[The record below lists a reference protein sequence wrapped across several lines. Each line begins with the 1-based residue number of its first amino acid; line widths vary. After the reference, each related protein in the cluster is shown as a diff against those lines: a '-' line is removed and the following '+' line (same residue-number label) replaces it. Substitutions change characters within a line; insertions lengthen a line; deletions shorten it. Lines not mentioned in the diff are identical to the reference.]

1 VRVERKTVVLGSISH
16 HAVTDQENYWLSKGW
31 RVIPPWPDEGGILK
45 LERDVPD
52 TAPIPVRYRPRRA
65 YRRPRRAV
73 ADWIETQPSLDW
85 ALWSELADCESSG
98 RWDIESGNGYSGGLQ
113 FLPRTWDSFGGGAY
127 AQRPARATKGQQI
140 AVARRVLAVQGW
152 RAWPGCADK
161 LRLEVA

>member
-1 VRVERKTVVLGSISH
+1 MRRALSLLAMVGVLTVARPTFDAAGASTVDVLGMPVEEADAP
-16 HAVTDQENYWLSKGW
+16 AV
-31 RVIPPWPDEGGILK
+31 I
-45 LERDVPD
+45 
-52 TAPIPVRYRPRRA
+52 A
-65 YRRPRRAV
+65 YLRAV

>member
-65 YRRPRRAV
+65 YRRPRPLLRGFRGPAFIFV
-73 ADWIETQPSLDW
+73 LTI
-85 ALWSELADCESSG
+85 ALALTAALYDNW
-98 RWDIESGNGYSGGLQ
+98 RWG
-113 FLPRTWDSFGGGAY
+113 
-127 AQRPARATKGQQI
+127 
-140 AVARRVLAVQGW
+140 
-152 RAWPGCADK
+152 
-161 LRLEVA
+161 